1 MKIKTYLINL
11 KESTERKERV
21 LKDISRYSLLD
32 LEVVEAVDGKKLIE
46 EENDFLFDRKRF
58 IREYAREP
66 ATGEIGCTLS
76 HRECYR
82 RLLAS
87 DNEYALILEDDVR
100 FIFPDD
106 LELVLEKA
114 AGMLP
119 SGRSGIIT
127 LTSFRCYFPK
137 KLKSVKNYSFYRI
150 WSAQGTC
157 AYLIN
162 RCAAKKLLLID
173 KPFILADDFEHMH
186 LSGIYIQGID
196 PWLTLDASTMQFI
209 SSEIVDRDKMTDI
222 KRPFRYQLKKD
233 MLGRLRGLFIRMRI
247 LKFKE
252 IND

>member
-1 MKIKTYLINL
+1 MKINTYLINL

-100 FIFPDD
+100 FMFPDD

-119 SGRSGIIT
+119 SGRSGII
-127 LTSFRCYFPK
+127 L
-137 KLKSVKNYSFYRI
+137 
-150 WSAQGTC
+150 
-157 AYLIN
+157 
-162 RCAAKKLLLID
+162 
-173 KPFILADDFEHMH
+173 
-186 LSGIYIQGID
+186 
-196 PWLTLDASTMQFI
+196 
-209 SSEIVDRDKMTDI
+209 
-222 KRPFRYQLKKD
+222 
-233 MLGRLRGLFIRMRI
+233 
-247 LKFKE
+247 
-252 IND
+252 